1 MLLLVEVKSVMRY
14 RVFKRAL
21 QQLSSIWLYTDE
33 VWGEKQAVKYIYG
46 LYAAFSEIC
55 VNHDLWKAVSNKKL
69 VGLYLYRY
77 KKHLIFFKLLP
88 SGEVGIVSIL
98 HENMNLPERLI
109 SDIEESES

>member
-1 MLLLVEVKSVMRY
+1 MRY

-21 QQLSSIWLYTDE
+21 QQLSSIWLYTAE
-33 VWGEKQAVKYIYG
+33 EWGEKQADKYIDG

-55 VNHDLWKAVSNKKL
+55 QNYNLWKAVSNKKL

-77 KKHLIFFKLLP
+77 KKHLIFFKLLA
-88 SGEVGIVSIL
+88 SGDVGIACIL
-98 HENMNLPERLI
+98 HENMNLPEHLS